1 MSTVLLAPFT
11 CFIAGPSGCGKTQ
24 LVLRLIKH
32 ADEMISPRPTKII
45 WCYGIYQRE
54 FDKWPNVEFREG
66 LPSSAADIESGSLL
80 IIDDLMAETDSRIT
94 EIFTKASHHRSIS
107 CCYLTQNIYYAGK
120 HNRTM
125 NLNTHY
131 LFLFKNPRDATQ
143 IQCLSR
149 QMYPYTP
156 RLLEEAF
163 RDATSNKSFEYLFV
177 DLKSDTDDKMRIRSR
192 IFPDDEEHY
201 AYVPKN

>member
-1 MSTVLLAPFT
+1 MSTVLKAPFT
-11 CFIAGPSGCGKTQ
+11 SFIAGPSGCGKTQ
-24 LVLRLIKH
+24 LMLRIIKH
-32 ADEMISPRPTKII
+32 ADEMIQPSPTKII

-54 FDKWPNVEFREG
+54 FDKWPNVEFMEG
-66 LPSSAADIESGSLL
+66 LPNSAEDIASGSLL
-80 IIDDLMAETDSRIT
+80 IIDDLMAETDSRVT
-94 EIFTKASHHRSIS
+94 EIFTKSSHHRSIS
-107 CCYLTQNIYYAGK
+107 CFYLTQNIYYAGK

-131 LFLFKNPRDATQ
+131 MFLFKNPRDATQ

-149 QMYPYTP
+149 QMNPHSP

-163 RDATSNKSFEYLFV
+163 IDATSQKSFEYLFV

-192 IFPDDEEHY
+192 IFPDDYEHFV
-201 AYVPKN
+201 YVPK